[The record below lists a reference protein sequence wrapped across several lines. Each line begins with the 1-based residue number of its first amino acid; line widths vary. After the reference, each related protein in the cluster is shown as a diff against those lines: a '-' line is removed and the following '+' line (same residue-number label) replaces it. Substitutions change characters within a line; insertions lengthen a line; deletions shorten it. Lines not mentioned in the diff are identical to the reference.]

1 MGLWCVFLR
10 PRLDTLTGMACLF
23 FVLIGF
29 LDRIPFMYDGRR
41 DLAQTRKGEIVAA
54 IQEAQS
60 AKRGIWSLGDQRVSA
75 AEQKR
80 ILRGEGEDPAA
91 TYSF

>member
-1 MGLWCVFLR
+1 MFSLTASAVGHAHWNGLFVFC
-10 PRLDTLTGMACLF
+10 ANW
-23 FVLIGF
+23 F
-29 LDRIPFMYDGRR
+29 LDRIPFMYGGRR